1 MTVLRHVPNLL
12 TTLRLL
18 AAVPLYLCIVQGLD
32 VAAFWVA
39 LVAGGSDGLDG
50 WLAKRMRWTSR
61 VGAILDPLAD
71 KALMLAAL
79 LGLTYT
85 GDVPIWL
92 LGLALGRDLCLVLG
106 GMIYHWRYERLTP
119 QPSLPGKLTTF
130 VLVLLV
136 VAALALHAYGWPPPL
151 LIQLLGW
158 LAGAALVVS
167 WVHYWQLW
175 NGRTHQLLRQRR
187 AATPPS
193 ATRSP

>member
-18 AAVPLYLCIVQGLD
+18 AAVPLYLCIVNGLD

-79 LGLTYT
+79 LGLTHT

-136 VAALALHAYGWPPPL
+136 LAALAQHAYGWPPQA
-151 LIQLLGW
+151 LIRCLGW
-158 LAGAALVVS
+158 LCAVALAFS
-167 WVHYWQLW
+167 WAHYWRIW
-175 NGRTHQLLRQRR
+175 NARSHHLLRQR
-187 AATPPS
+187 TPSDPPT
-193 ATRSP
+193 TRSP